1 MRLAFDTRAIV
12 HFSMRLKKPPHDLA
26 ARGSL
31 PMSWRKWAIVV
42 TGAWMR
48 ASVANASGPDQLKAF
63 LAGAKTGK
71 TTFRQV
77 VTGKSGRVPQ
87 ESSGT
92 FAFAR
97 PGKFRWS
104 YDKPHPQIIVGDGE
118 KLWIYD
124 PDLNQ
129 VVVRKLDR
137 ALGATPAALLAGDD
151 ALDKNFELTDG
162 GKNGDIEFV
171 EARPRA
177 ADSGFAAIRIGLKD
191 NLPRT
196 MELHDSFGQV
206 TELTFGSF
214 QRNAAVD
221 AGSFRFT
228 PPSGAD
234 VVGE

>member
-1 MRLAFDTRAIV
+1 MIVGWRLAAVTCAA
-12 HFSMRLKKPPHDLA
+12 MALA
-26 ARGSL
+26 CPA
-31 PMSWRKWAIVV
+31 A
-42 TGAWMR
+42 
-48 ASVANASGPDQLKAF
+48 ASGPDQLKAF

-92 FAFAR
+92 FAFSR
-97 PGKFRWS
+97 PGKFRWT
-104 YDKPHPQIIVGDGE
+104 YEKPHAQIIVGDGQ

-129 VVVRKLDR
+129 VVVRKLDQ

-151 ALDKNFELTDG
+151 SLEKNFELTDG
-162 GKNGDIEFV
+162 GKSDDEEFV
-171 EARPRA
+171 DAKPRA
-177 ADSGFAAIRIGLKD
+177 GDSGFASIRIGLKG

-206 TELTFGSF
+206 TQLSFGAF
-214 QRNAAVD
+214 ERNAAVD
-221 AGSFRFT
+221 AALFRFV
-228 PPSGAD
+228 PPQGAD

>member
-1 MRLAFDTRAIV
+1 MTRTWPFLLAVPVTLALAFPAE
-12 HFSMRLKKPPHDLA
+12 
-26 ARGSL
+26 
-31 PMSWRKWAIVV
+31 
-42 TGAWMR
+42 
-48 ASVANASGPDQLKAF
+48 ASGLDQLKAF
-63 LAGAKTGK
+63 LTGAKTGQ

-77 VTGKSGRVPQ
+77 VTGRAGKVPQ

-97 PGKFRWS
+97 PGKFRWA
-104 YDKPHPQIIVGDGE
+104 YEKPHAQIIVGDGA

-129 VVVRKLDR
+129 VVVRKLDQ

-151 ALDKNFELTDG
+151 SLEKNFELRDG
-162 GKNGDIEFV
+162 GKSDDEEFV
-171 EARPRA
+171 DAKPRS
-177 ADSGFAAIRIGLKD
+177 ADSGFARVRIGLKD

-206 TELTFGSF
+206 TQLSFGSF
-214 QRNAAVD
+214 GRNANVD
-221 AGSFRFT
+221 ASLFRFV
-228 PPSGAD
+228 PPPGAD

>member
-1 MRLAFDTRAIV
+1 MNV
-12 HFSMRLKKPPHDLA
+12 
-26 ARGSL
+26 G
-31 PMSWRKWAIVV
+31 WRFAVT
-42 TGAWMR
+42 TGAVI
-48 ASVANASGPDQLKAF
+48 ALACPAAASGVDQLKAF
-63 LAGAKTGK
+63 LSGAKTGK

-77 VTGKSGRVPQ
+77 VSGKSGRVPQ

-97 PGKFRWS
+97 PGKFRWT
-104 YDKPHPQIIVGDGE
+104 YEKPHAQIIVGDGQ

-129 VVVRKLDR
+129 VVVRKLDQ

-151 ALDKNFELTDG
+151 SLEKNFELQDG
-162 GKNGDIEFV
+162 GKSGDAEFV
-171 EARPRA
+171 DAKPRA
-177 ADSGFAAIRIGLKD
+177 VDSGFGSIRIGLKD

-206 TELTFGSF
+206 TQLAFGSF
-214 QRNAAVD
+214 ERNASVD
-221 AGSFRFT
+221 TALFRFV
-228 PPSGAD
+228 PPPGAD

>member
-1 MRLAFDTRAIV
+1 MALAC
-12 HFSMRLKKPPHDLA
+12 PA
-26 ARGSL
+26 A
-31 PMSWRKWAIVV
+31 
-42 TGAWMR
+42 
-48 ASVANASGPDQLKAF
+48 ASGVDQLKAF
-63 LAGAKTGK
+63 LGGAKTGK

-77 VTGKSGRVPQ
+77 VSGKSGRVPQ

-97 PGKFRWS
+97 PGKFRWT
-104 YDKPHPQIIVGDGE
+104 YEKPHAQIIVGDGQ

-129 VVVRKLDR
+129 VVVRKLDQ

-151 ALDKNFELTDG
+151 SLEKNFELHDG
-162 GKNGDIEFV
+162 GKSGDAEFV
-171 EARPRA
+171 DAKPRA
-177 ADSGFAAIRIGLKD
+177 ADSGFASIRIGLKD

-206 TELTFGSF
+206 TQLSFGSF
-214 QRNAAVD
+214 ERNASVD
-221 AGSFRFT
+221 AALFRFV
-228 PPSGAD
+228 PPPGAD